1 MGGIVRARTSAYR
14 IRILTVLLAL
24 GVVAAACGGDDAEET
39 TTTAAPATTTTAAP
53 AEPEPLTVG
62 MALPGPKNDK
72 GFSQAHYNG
81 LLLVE
86 SEMGVK
92 VSVRENVLDPQARVE
107 ALRDLAQDNE
117 LVIGVGAEYAE
128 PGVTVAPQ
136 FPDTTFMVINGQ
148 TSDAP
153 NLFVYG
159 VREGVP
165 AYIAG
170 VVAAH
175 LTTSNQAG
183 FVGGEEIPPL
193 YMADDGFS
201 AGLKS
206 VNPDIE
212 ITSTIVGSFI
222 DPQGAFAAASAQLAV
237 GADVI
242 YSYVDSG
249 IAGVIEA
256 IGDAGGNALTFGI
269 IFPRCGDFPE
279 IVGTSILNAS
289 GLVLTMTNDYVN
301 GTVPD
306 VPQFFGVENPDVQR
320 FELCPDHVTDE
331 LRKIVDDTTAGINDG
346 SITLPEGI

>member
-1 MGGIVRARTSAYR
+1 MGGIVHARASAYR
-14 IRILTVLLAL
+14 KRILAVLLAL
-24 GVVAAACGGDDAEET
+24 AVVAAACAEEE
-39 TTTAAPATTTTAAP
+39 
-53 AEPEPLTVG
+53 EPEELTVG

-72 GFSQAHYNG
+72 GFSQAHYDG
-81 LLLVE
+81 LLRVE
-86 SEMGVK
+86 SELGAI
-92 VSVRENVLDPQARVE
+92 VSVRESVLDPQARVE
-107 ALRDLAQDNE
+107 ALRDLAQDNK

-148 TSDAP
+148 TSDAD

-170 VVAAH
+170 VVAAQ
-175 LTTSNQAG
+175 LTASNQAG

-193 YMADDGFS
+193 YMADDGFT

-206 VNPDIE
+206 VNPGIDVA
-212 ITSTIVGSFI
+212 STIVGSFI
-222 DPQGAFAAASAQLAV
+222 DPQGAFAAASAQLAA

-256 IGDAGGNALTFGI
+256 IVDAGDTALTFGI
-269 IFPRCGDFPE
+269 IFPRCGDFPQ

-289 GLVLTMTNDYVN
+289 GLVVTMANDYIN
-301 GTVPD
+301 DTIPEQ
-306 VPQFFGVENPDVQR
+306 PQFFGVENPDVQR
-320 FELCPDHVTDE
+320 FELCPDHATDE
-331 LRKIVDDTTAGINDG
+331 LQQIVDDTTAGINDG
-346 SITLPEGI
+346 SITLPAGV

>member
-1 MGGIVRARTSAYR
+1 MRGKVSTYR
-14 IRILTVLLAL
+14 RGLLAVLLAL
-24 GVVAAACGGDDAEET
+24 AVVAAACAEEDT
-39 TTTAAPATTTTAAP
+39 SD
-53 AEPEPLTVG
+53 ELTVG

-86 SEMGVK
+86 SELGATI
-92 VSVRENVLDPQARVE
+92 SVRENVLDPQARVE
-107 ALRDLAQDNE
+107 ALRDLAQDNN

-128 PGVTVAPQ
+128 PGATVAPQ

-148 TSDAP
+148 TSDAD

-170 VVAAH
+170 VVAAQ
-175 LTTSNQAG
+175 LTTSNQGG

-206 VNPDIE
+206 VNPDIA
-212 ITSTIVGSFI
+212 IASTIVGSFV
-222 DPQGAFAAASAQLAV
+222 DPQGAFAAASAQLAA

-242 YSYVDSG
+242 FSYVDSG
-249 IAGVIEA
+249 IVGVIEA
-256 IGDAGGNALTFGI
+256 IGDAGGTALTFGI
-269 IFPRCGDFPE
+269 IFPRCDDFPE

-289 GLVLTMTNDYVN
+289 GLVLTMTNDYIN
-301 GTVPD
+301 DTIPD
-306 VPQFFGVENPDVQR
+306 QPQFFGVENPDVQR
-320 FELCPDHVTDE
+320 FELCPNHVTDE
-331 LRKIVDDTTAGINDG
+331 LQKIVDDTTAGINDG
-346 SITLPEGI
+346 SIQLPAGV

>member
-1 MGGIVRARTSAYR
+1 MHKKGSYWKK
-14 IRILTVLLAL
+14 LLAL
-24 GVVAAACGGDDAEET
+24 TFALALVAAACGGDSADET
-39 TTTAAPATTTTAAP
+39 TTTAAPATTTTQAP
-53 AEPEPLTVG
+53 AEPAPLTIG

-86 SEMGVK
+86 SELGAQ

-107 ALRDLAQDNE
+107 ALRDLAQDND

-128 PGVTVAPQ
+128 PGTTVAPQ
-136 FPDTTFMVINGQ
+136 FPDTIFMVINGQ

-170 VVAAH
+170 VVAAN

-193 YMADDGFS
+193 FMADDGFT

-212 ITSTIVGSFI
+212 VTATIVGSFV
-222 DPQGAFAAASAQLAV
+222 DPQGAYAAASAQLAV

-289 GLVLTMTNDYVN
+289 GLVMTMSNDFVN
-301 GTVPD
+301 DTIPD
-306 VPQFFGVENPDVQR
+306 LPSFFGVENPDVQR
-320 FELCPDHVTDE
+320 FELCPDFATAE
-331 LRKIVDDTTAGINDG
+331 LQKIVDDTTAGINDG
-346 SITLPEGI
+346 SITLPEGV

>member
-1 MGGIVRARTSAYR
+1 
-14 IRILTVLLAL
+14 
-24 GVVAAACGGDDAEET
+24 
-39 TTTAAPATTTTAAP
+39 
-53 AEPEPLTVG
+53 
-62 MALPGPKNDK
+62 
-72 GFSQAHYNG
+72 
-81 LLLVE
+81 
-86 SEMGVK
+86 
-92 VSVRENVLDPQARVE
+92 VRENVLDPQARVE

-148 TSDAP
+148 TSDSP

-212 ITSTIVGSFI
+212 ITSTIVGSFV

-237 GADVI
+237 DADVI

-256 IGDAGGNALTFGI
+256 IVDAGDTALTFGI
-269 IFPRCGDFPE
+269 IFPRCGDFPQ

-289 GLVLTMTNDYVN
+289 GLVVTMTSDYMD

-306 VPQFFGVENPDVQR
+306 QPQFFGVENPDVQR
-320 FELCPDHVTDE
+320 FELCPGHVTDE
-331 LRKIVDDTTAGINDG
+331 LQQIVDDTTAGINDG
-346 SITLPEGI
+346 SITLPEGV

>member
-1 MGGIVRARTSAYR
+1 MGGIVHARGSVYR
-14 IRILTVLLAL
+14 KRILAVLLAL
-24 GVVAAACGGDDAEET
+24 AVVAGACAEE
-39 TTTAAPATTTTAAP
+39 
-53 AEPEPLTVG
+53 EESEELTVG

-72 GFSQAHYNG
+72 GFSQAHYDG
-81 LLLVE
+81 LLRVE
-86 SEMGVK
+86 SELGAI

-107 ALRDLAQDNE
+107 ALRDLAQDNK

-148 TSDAP
+148 ASDAD

-170 VVAAH
+170 VVAAQ
-175 LTTSNQAG
+175 LTTSNQGG

-193 YMADDGFS
+193 YMADDGFT

-206 VNPDIE
+206 VNPGIDVA
-212 ITSTIVGSFI
+212 STIVGSFI
-222 DPQGAFAAASAQLAV
+222 DPQGAFAAASAQLAA

-256 IGDAGGNALTFGI
+256 IVDAGDTALTFGI
-269 IFPRCGDFPE
+269 IFPRCGDFPQ

-289 GLVLTMTNDYVN
+289 GLVVTMTNDYIN
-301 GTVPD
+301 DTIPD
-306 VPQFFGVENPDVQR
+306 QPQFFGVENPDVQR
-320 FELCPDHVTDE
+320 FELCPGHATDE
-331 LRKIVDDTTAGINDG
+331 LQQIVDDTTAGINDG
-346 SITLPEGI
+346 SITLPAGV

>member
-1 MGGIVRARTSAYR
+1 MGGIVRGTASAYQKR
-14 IRILTVLLAL
+14 LPVVLLAMAL
-24 GVVAAACGGDDAEET
+24 AMTAACGEDAAEET
-39 TTTAAPATTTTAAP
+39 TTTPAPATTAAP
-53 AEPEPLTVG
+53 EPFTVG

-72 GFSQAHYNG
+72 GFSQAHYDG

-86 SEMGVK
+86 SELGAV
-92 VSVRENVLDPQARVE
+92 VSVRESVLDPQARVE

-117 LVIGVGAEYAE
+117 LVIGVGAEFAE

-148 TSDAP
+148 TSEAS

-159 VREGVP
+159 IREGVP

-170 VVAAH
+170 VVAGH
-175 LTTSNQAG
+175 LTTTNQAG

-256 IGDAGGNALTFGI
+256 IVDEGGGALTFGI

-289 GLVLTMTNDYVN
+289 GLVLTMANDYVN
-301 GTVPD
+301 NTVPD
-306 VPQFFGVENPDVQR
+306 RPQFFGVENPDVQR
-320 FELCPDHVTDE
+320 FELCPDHATAE
-331 LRKIVDDTTAGINDG
+331 LQQIVDDTTAGINDG
-346 SITLPEGI
+346 SITLPEGV